1 MPHALS
7 VQQQVYFWLTA
18 VFVTCLVM
26 ANVLGV
32 KLFSFNTGFTMGDG
46 PFRIEHTVGMLPF
59 PITFLLTDLLNEY
72 YGAKAAR
79 RVTYVGFAMALLAFL
94 LISVARRM
102 PTLEGIPGTADSASF
117 EVVFG
122 SATLMYLAS
131 LVAFVLG
138 SLLDIF
144 VFGVFKNLTHGKLIW
159 LRATGSTV
167 ISQLFDSFIVTWL
180 FFWMFPI
187 LLGKDHATWEFVLKT
202 AATGY
207 VLKFFIAVGMTP
219 VIYAGRWGLSRFFGL
234 VPVQPASGPA

>member
-1 MPHALS
+1 
-7 VQQQVYFWLTA
+7 VYLWLTA

-32 KLFSFNTGFTMGDG
+32 KLFSFGTGFTLGDE

-72 YGAKAAR
+72 FGPKAAR
-79 RVTYVGFAMALLAFL
+79 RVTYIGFAMALLAFV
-94 LISVARRM
+94 LISIARRM
-102 PTLEGIPGTADSASF
+102 PTLEGIPGTADSKSF
-117 EVVFG
+117 EIVFG
-122 SATLMYLAS
+122 SATLMYVAS
-131 LVAFVLG
+131 LAAFVLG

-144 VFGVFKNLTHGKLIW
+144 IFGVFKNLTQGRLIW

-180 FFWMFPI
+180 FFWMFPM
-187 LLGKDHATWEFVLKT
+187 LLGQEHATWGFVLKT

-207 VLKFFIAVGMTP
+207 VLKFCIAVGMTP
-219 VIYAGRWGLSRFFGL
+219 VIYAGRWILSGCFGL
-234 VPVQPASGPA
+234 VPIQAASTTGTGGSPTKAS